1 MEKYFAAWLIAWA
14 LVTFGVILYMSKK
27 NGKRDLTK
35 FTIVVYRSAKELPYE
50 KNKKPEDNQ
59 SSYLDYSY
67 FDINFYS

>member
-35 FTIVVYRSAKELPYE
+35 FTIVAGLILAVTFGIIIFVAMRIQIANILH
-50 KNKKPEDNQ
+50 
-59 SSYLDYSY
+59 
-67 FDINFYS
+67 

>member
-35 FTIVVYRSAKELPYE
+35 FTIVTGLILAVAFGIIVFFAMKVQIANIL
-50 KNKKPEDNQ
+50 
-59 SSYLDYSY
+59 
-67 FDINFYS
+67 I